1 MSEKTGGHIM
11 QRYNEEMSRL
21 HELVLQ
27 IADLVRSQLR
37 NAVQTLQDK
46 DIDSAPAIIE
56 RDKEVNDLD
65 VLADDEVVNLIA
77 RRQPLANDLR
87 EILTVAKIVTDLER
101 VGDEARKIA
110 RLTIQFYGTNAS
122 APNKHI
128 VKDIVKMAHF
138 VDHML
143 DLAIRS
149 YDELDLQLALEVLEL
164 DLEIE
169 SEFGSALRRLS
180 TFLMEDSRS
189 VGHIVETVL
198 GLRAL
203 ERIGGHAKNIA
214 GYVVFLVKGKDVR
227 HEDLQAVAAEI
238 ASEK

>member
-1 MSEKTGGHIM
+1 M